1 MVEENNEI
9 YYLQYS
15 ILTDSIYIN
24 RFNINVK
31 YRNKKYSYKIIND
44 LITKYN
50 LPIVLEC
57 WPTLIPFYKKLG
69 FNYLYEDQILS
80 TLYSG
85 YVEMIKKI

>member
-44 LITKYN
+44 LITILESVQKKVGLDPTILY
-50 LPIVLEC
+50 PI
-57 WPTLIPFYKKLG
+57 
-69 FNYLYEDQILS
+69 
-80 TLYSG
+80 
-85 YVEMIKKI
+85 